1 MKQAKPNLIRVHII
15 KCLECYDLGQRID
28 PFDHGK
34 RRPCPCRAGDPLRR
48 WPCPRLAEI
57 KTEGAKIK

>member
-1 MKQAKPNLIRVHII
+1 MPKSNLIRVHVI

-34 RRPCPCRAGDPLRR
+34 RKPCPCRAGDPLRR
-48 WPCPRLAEI
+48 WPRLVKAR
-57 KTEGAKIK
+57 TEGQKRVK